1 MLMILNE
8 HKIILKLCQLLPLLL
23 KITIEI
29 KCKRMKPEKQ
39 MKLKNLTVSHEQKEG
54 GGQMLRQKSKAKS
67 NCKQKSSCAGKKS
80 QREVF

>member
-1 MLMILNE
+1 MSIVASPSENHHRNKMQEDEAGKANE
-8 HKIILKLCQLLPLLL
+8 V
-23 KITIEI
+23 E
-29 KCKRMKPEKQ
+29 KPH
-39 MKLKNLTVSHEQKEG
+39 SHEQKEG